1 MAFVKYAKA
10 QIVTPRL
17 EGNGW
22 SKVRTASMDGT
33 IASAYITE
41 QATDILG
48 KDFKPSNYL
57 LTHATI
63 VCSVD
68 TVEVPG
74 VKTGAVE
81 EYGQNV
87 TRKYKDYRIKESC
100 DKFINNNLDAW
111 SREVLLKSYKTF
123 IGSYNFVE
131 HVQIPELS
139 KGRIIDAV
147 ARDIGDSVY
156 IDILVATDRKHKDL
170 VEAIES
176 GKMSSMSMGCSVD
189 FTICTKCGH
198 VAADETEM
206 CQHIKYEKG
215 NTFYDEQGKQHRVA
229 ELCGHHE
236 VGNTGGVTFIEAS
249 WVGTP
254 AFPGAVMRNIIQ
266 NKDLSKAASD
276 KIQSV
281 LARPPKEWVGDMGD
295 ISKAANL
302 SSKIAWGEDEEE
314 GAEAPKEAPNPMK
327 DLEDKIVAK
336 ILSKAQKRIE
346 NDLADKPKNNLNP
359 ENSTD
364 GPNDTVIKEATTVD
378 GYLSLLGTVVKTARS
393 EHELI
398 QRVALLN
405 TSVGISIPTT
415 LYRTALKLGSV
426 GQYKSLH
433 GYLSA
438 CVSALGRKPN
448 LNEAKTL
455 IRLGKLLSQMGGHN
469 N

>member
-1 MAFVKYAKA
+1 MAVMKYAKA
-10 QIVTPRL
+10 QIVTPRLSGL

-48 KDFKPSNYL
+48 KDFRPSNYL

-74 VKTGAVE
+74 VKTGSVE
-81 EYGQNV
+81 EYGQTV
-87 TRKYKDYRIKESC
+87 TRKFKDYRIKESC
-100 DKFINNNLDAW
+100 DKYINNNLDAW

-131 HVQIPELS
+131 HVQIENLS

-156 IDILVATDRKHKDL
+156 IDILVATDRKHTDL

-215 NTFYDEQGKQHRVA
+215 NTFFDEQGKQHRVA

-236 VGNTGGVTFIEAS
+236 AGNTGGVTFIEAS

-281 LARPPKEWVGDMGD
+281 LASPPKEWVVDQKMP
-295 ISKAANL
+295 KAARL
-302 SSKIAWGEDEEE
+302 AFGDEEE
-314 GAEAPKEAPNPMK
+314 DGADTPPVNEYKE
-327 DLEDKIVAK
+327 LEDRIVTK
-336 ILSKAQKRIE
+336 ILTKARRRIE
-346 NDLADKPKNNLNP
+346 DQFLDDDKPAP
-359 ENSTD
+359 TIEQSTSE
-364 GPNDTVIKEATTVD
+364 PNDNVIKEATTVD
-378 GYLSLLGTVVKTARS
+378 GYLNVLNTVIKTAKS
-393 EHELI
+393 EQELI

-405 TSVGISIPTT
+405 TSVGVSIHPTI
-415 LYRTALKLGSV
+415 YRTALKLGSV
-426 GQYKSLH
+426 GQYKSLN

-438 CVSALGRKPN
+438 CASALGRKPT

-455 IRLGKLLSQMGGHN
+455 IRLGKIISQMGGHKQ
-469 N
+469 